1 MARLSRRQFVRG
13 AVATAATLAIPACQ
27 SVRKTPARGPND
39 EIRAAVIGLH
49 GQGRSHVE
57 SLRRLPNVRVVA
69 LCDVD
74 TAVLGAEQ
82 EKFGKRNE
90 SVDTVIDVRRLLDR
104 KDVDVVSIAT
114 PNHWH
119 ALMAI
124 WACQAGKDVYVEKP
138 VSHNVWEGRQIVKA
152 AERYG
157 RIVQAGTQ
165 SRSSEGIAEAIAW
178 VRAGNLGAIRVARG
192 LCYKPRPSIGKVA
205 SDLAPPPTVD
215 YDLWVGPAPMKP
227 LHRKSLHYDWH
238 WVFDTGNGD
247 LGNQGIHQ
255 MDIARWA
262 LGEAALAPRVIS
274 VGGRFGYDDDGDT
287 PNTQFVFHD
296 YPAAPLVFEVRG
308 LPASKAA
315 QEGGWNSGKMD
326 KIDGVSVGVVIE
338 CEGGRLVVPDYTQ
351 ATALDREGKAMKTWK
366 GATDHFANF
375 IAAVRSRRAEDLR
388 GSIEEGHVSSA
399 LCHTGNV
406 SYRLGARRPAGE
418 ILEEIRGSAAA
429 SETFERMRAHLAAND
444 VDLGATPAVLGPW
457 LEMDPES
464 ERFVRDDAANAMLT
478 REYRAPYVVPER
490 V

>member
-1 MARLSRRQFVRG
+1 V
-13 AVATAATLAIPACQ
+13 
-27 SVRKTPARGPND
+27 RGPND

-57 SLRRLPNVRVVA
+57 SLRRLPNVRVVV

-74 TAVLGAEQ
+74 SAVLGAEQ
-82 EKFGKRNE
+82 EKFAKRGE

-104 KDVDVVSIAT
+104 RDIDVVSIAT

-138 VSHNVWEGRQIVKA
+138 VSHNVWEGRQIVNA
-152 AERYG
+152 AAKYG

-165 SRSSEGIAEAIAW
+165 SRSSQGIAESIAW
-178 VRAGNLGAIRVARG
+178 LREGNLGAIRVARG
-192 LCYKPRPSIGKVA
+192 LCYKPRASIGKVET
-205 SDLAPPPTVD
+205 DQTPPTTVD
-215 YDLWVGPAPMKP
+215 YDLWIGPAPMKP

-255 MDIARWA
+255 MDIARWV
-262 LGEAALAPRVIS
+262 LGEDAVSPRVMS
-274 VGGRFGYDDDGDT
+274 VGGRFGYADDGDT

-296 YPAAPLVFEVRG
+296 YPSAPLVFEVRG
-308 LPASKAA
+308 LPSSKAA
-315 QEGGWNSGKMD
+315 QEGGWNSAKMD

-338 CEGGRLVVPDYTQ
+338 CEGGHLVVPDYSQ
-351 ATALDREGKAMKTWK
+351 ATALDRDGKTMKTWK

-375 IAAVRSRRAEDLR
+375 IDSVRSRRTEDLA
-388 GSIEEGHVSSA
+388 GKIEDGHVSSA
-399 LCHTGNV
+399 LCHTGNI
-406 SYRLGARRPAGE
+406 SYRLGARRGADE
-418 ILEEIRGSAAA
+418 VREEIRGNAAA
-429 SETFERMRAHLAAND
+429 TATFERMAAHLAANG
-444 VDLGATPAVLGPW
+444 VETGATPAVLGPW
-457 LEMDPES
+457 LEMNPES
-464 ERFVRDDAANAMLT
+464 ERFVRDEAANAMLT
-478 REYRAPYVVPER
+478 RDYRSPFVVPNR